1 MKRLPCKTFQDID
14 AVFWQLFYIACYSQY
29 GQIKRIN
36 MMDNYKFNFSTKNI
50 SDEEFEIVKENYYS
64 EMKKLYEIMPTLTW
78 DEYRKQFSEISNKLH
93 ENSGQNILLP
103 NTTWIEI
110 REFEV
115 FDKRWSD
122 YIDVLK

>member
-1 MKRLPCKTFQDID
+1 
-14 AVFWQLFYIACYSQY
+14 
-29 GQIKRIN
+29 
-36 MMDNYKFNFSTKNI
+36 MDNYKFKFSTKDI
-50 SDEEFEIVKENYYS
+50 SDEEFEIVVENYYS
-64 EMKKLYEIMPTLTW
+64 EMKNLYNIMPTITW

-115 FDKRWSD
+115 FGKRWSD
-122 YIDVLK
+122 DMETKLQFNLLK

>member
-1 MKRLPCKTFQDID
+1 
-14 AVFWQLFYIACYSQY
+14 
-29 GQIKRIN
+29 
-36 MMDNYKFNFSTKNI
+36 MDNYKFIFSTKNI

-78 DEYRKQFSEISNKLH
+78 DEYREQFSKISNKLH

-103 NTTWIEI
+103 NTSWIEK

-115 FDKRWSD
+115 FGKRWSD
-122 YIDVLK
+122 DIDVLK